1 MTLFLHGLYYKAYKH
16 EMEVNTGVIL
26 VKQSSAVV
34 LFNLSIETVAFSPE
48 FSRDVFKKSC
58 FLIVSIL
65 FVQM

>member
-34 LFNLSIETVAFSPE
+34 LFNLSIETVAFSP
-48 FSRDVFKKSC
+48 
-58 FLIVSIL
+58 
-65 FVQM
+65 